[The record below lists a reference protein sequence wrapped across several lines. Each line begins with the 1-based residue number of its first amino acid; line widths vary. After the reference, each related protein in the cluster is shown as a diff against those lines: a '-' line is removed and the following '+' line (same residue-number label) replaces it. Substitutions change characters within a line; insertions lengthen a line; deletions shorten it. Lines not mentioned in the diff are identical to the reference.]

1 VSALFGQTSRC
12 SASSA
17 GPRYFSVTATQPH
30 ASQAISRSAAFT
42 ARRVRA
48 ASPAGQ
54 SCSSNSRSAQRSEGR
69 SQRRPQTPHDATPGL
84 SSASSASSR
93 RFALPQ
99 ATGRLYRRGRGRP
112 RRAPD
117 RLSRH
122 ALRVHRHTK
131 QDANAA
137 AILPHAFA
145 TSRFPRPTPHAKL
158 GKELGYAVRGGSSRT
173 RSASSSRLN
182 PDRSVF
188 APPRSGTDRQ
198 GRSLFSGV
206 RGGRS
211 DRRDGPWLTEVRRLG
226 RARRQRH

>member
-1 VSALFGQTSRC
+1 MSALFGQTSRC

-17 GPRYFSVTATQPH
+17 GPRYFSVTATQPQ

-112 RRAPD
+112 RRAP
-117 RLSRH
+117 RTIPH
-122 ALRVHRHTK
+122 ARGVHRHTK
-131 QDANAA
+131 QVANAA
-137 AILPHAFA
+137 AILPRVRDISIPAPDA
-145 TSRFPRPTPHAKL
+145 ACEARQEVGLCRPWRVISNAIRFVESP
-158 GKELGYAVRGGSSRT
+158 
-173 RSASSSRLN
+173 
-182 PDRSVF
+182 
-188 APPRSGTDRQ
+188 
-198 GRSLFSGV
+198 
-206 RGGRS
+206 
-211 DRRDGPWLTEVRRLG
+211 
-226 RARRQRH
+226 